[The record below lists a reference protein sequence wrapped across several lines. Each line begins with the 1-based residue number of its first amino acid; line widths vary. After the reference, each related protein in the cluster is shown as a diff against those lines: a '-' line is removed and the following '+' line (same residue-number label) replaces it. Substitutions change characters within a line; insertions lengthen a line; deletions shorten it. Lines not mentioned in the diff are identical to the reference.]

1 MNYLKFFFFACL
13 TLLFAACEG
22 EKGSTL
28 ENVDTDAPTKYTIK
42 HNKSVA
48 EQLPLDD
55 QQDLENAKRGFIA
68 AIPKLIV
75 KKADGDVVWDQTAY
89 EFMQGKAPESV
100 NPSLW
105 RQAKLNNI
113 HGLFKVTEGIYQL
126 RGFDLANITL
136 IEGKT
141 GWIIVDPLTSKE
153 TAKRAFSFAMA
164 HLEKKPISAILFT
177 HSHVD
182 HFGGVTGIISPE
194 KAAADKV
201 RIIAPVGF
209 MEEAISE
216 NIIAGIAMARRS
228 VFMYGSQLPRNQYG
242 HVGTGLGKEVT
253 PGTIGILQ
261 PTELIDRTLQETTID
276 GVRFVFQ
283 NVPGSEA
290 PAEMAFYLP
299 DYKTFCGAE
308 IVSRTMHNL
317 YTLRGA
323 KVRDSL
329 KWSRYIDEAMNQF
342 GESEVYF
349 GTHNWPLWG
358 NENIIKF
365 MQTQRDVYKFI
376 HDQTIRLANSG
387 YTPREIAE
395 QIKLPESLRSTFS
408 NRGYYGTLSHNVK
421 AVYQHYFGWYDANP
435 ANLNPLPPQASAVKY
450 TEYMGGSEKILS
462 KARESFD
469 KGEYRWV
476 AEVLNHLVFAE
487 PDNKEARHLLA
498 AAYKQLGYQAESGPW
513 RDVYLTGAYELKNGI
528 PEKVLDIK
536 SALELLQQTPI
547 SKFLDSMAARLNA
560 PKAEGKKMKI
570 NVVFTDLNK
579 SYQLKLENSVLHY
592 KQAAPDS
599 TANATV
605 RLTHKLYLNL
615 AIGEAGIGDLL
626 LSDDIKYSGSKID
639 LIRFFALF
647 DMPKGDFNIVTP

>member
-1 MNYLKFFFFACL
+1 MNQLKIFLFICL
-13 TLLFAACEG
+13 TLLFVACDG
-22 EKGSTL
+22 EKEPIS
-28 ENVDTDAPTKYTIK
+28 ENVDTDVPTQYTIK
-42 HNKSVA
+42 HNKAVA
-48 EQLPLDD
+48 EGLPLDD
-55 QQDLENAKRGFIA
+55 QQDLADAKRGFIA
-68 AIPKLIV
+68 ADPKLIV
-75 KKADGDVVWDQTAY
+75 KKADGDVIWDQTAY
-89 EFMQGKAPESV
+89 EYMQGQAPESV

-136 IEGKT
+136 IDGKT

-153 TAKRAFSFAMA
+153 TAKRAFSFAMER
-164 HLEKKPISAILFT
+164 LPKKPISAILFT
-177 HSHVD
+177 HSHAD

-201 RIIAPVGF
+201 RIIAPIGF
-209 MEEAISE
+209 MEEAVSE

-242 HVGTGLGKEVT
+242 HVGTGLGKAVT
-253 PGTIGILQ
+253 PGTISILK
-261 PTELIDRTLQETTID
+261 PTELVDRTLQEKTID
-276 GVRFVFQ
+276 GVRFIFQ

-299 DYKTFCGAE
+299 DFKTFCGAE
-308 IVSRTMHNL
+308 IVSRTMHNV
-317 YTLRGA
+317 YTPRGA

-329 KWSRYIDEAMNQF
+329 KWSNYIDEAINLF

-349 GTHNWPLWG
+349 GTHNWPIWG
-358 NENIIKF
+358 NENIIEF

-376 HDQTIRLANSG
+376 HDQTIRLANNG
-387 YTPREIAE
+387 FTPREIAE
-395 QIKLPESLRSTFS
+395 QIKLPESLQASFS

-435 ANLNPLPPQASAVKY
+435 AHLNPLPPQASAEKY
-450 TEYMGGSEKILS
+450 IEYMDGAEKILS
-462 KARESFD
+462 KAKESFD

-487 PDNKEARHLLA
+487 PDNKEAKRLLA

-513 RDVYLTGAYELKNGI
+513 RDIYLNGAYELKNGT
-528 PEKVLDIK
+528 PENVLDVA

-570 NVVFTDLNK
+570 NVVFTDLNE
-579 SYQLKLENSVLHY
+579 SYQLKLENSVLHH
-592 KQAAPDS
+592 KQAETDS
-599 TANATV
+599 AANATV
-605 RLTHKLYLNL
+605 RLTHKLYLDL
-615 AIGEAGIGDLL
+615 AIGEVGIGDLL
-626 LSDDIKYSGSKID
+626 LSDDIKFSGSKID
-639 LIRFFALF
+639 LIRFFSLF
-647 DMPKGDFNIVTP
+647 DMPKGDFNIVIP